1 LWGGPVYG
9 CPVETL
15 KIDEPRNAR
24 MEVEFP
30 PDWRVLRD
38 LRAFVGKLVDSVAD
52 SSDLAARVSM
62 VVTELA
68 ENAVKYSGNE
78 KSVVRLRVEPTSN
91 GIRCE
96 SENEAS
102 AINIEQLERTLQL
115 VNEGDPFEAYSRALT
130 NATEETSSR
139 IGLAR
144 IRHEGQMQVRCIIT
158 NSRVRII
165 AEMPRVAVAA

>member
-1 LWGGPVYG
+1 VQIANSGGPK
-9 CPVETL
+9 E
-15 KIDEPRNAR
+15 AR

-38 LRAFVGKLVDSVAD
+38 LRAFVNKLVVAVAD
-52 SSDLAARVSM
+52 SPELAAQVSM

-68 ENAVKYSGNE
+68 ENAVKYSDNSL
-78 KSVVRLRVEPTSN
+78 SVVRLRVEPTST

-102 AINIEQLERTLQL
+102 AAHIDQLERTLQT
-115 VNEGDPFEAYSRALT
+115 VNQGDPFDAYARALT
-130 NATEETSSR
+130 AATEHDTSSR

-144 IRHEGQMQVRCIIT
+144 IRHEGNMTLHCVVKD
-158 NSRVRII
+158 SRVRII
-165 AEMPRVAVAA
+165 AEMPTA

>member
-1 LWGGPVYG
+1 
-9 CPVETL
+9 
-15 KIDEPRNAR
+15 

-30 PDWRVLRD
+30 PDWRLLRD

-68 ENAVKYSGNE
+68 ENAVKYSGND
-78 KSVVRLRVEPTSN
+78 KSIVRLRVEPTAN

-102 AINIEQLERTLQL
+102 AVNIAQLEKTLQM
-115 VNEGDPFEAYSRALT
+115 VNEGDPFDAYARALT
-130 NATEETSSR
+130 GANEDSSSR

-144 IRHEGQMQVRCIIT
+144 IRHEGQMEVRCIIT
-158 NSRVRII
+158 NTRVRII
-165 AEMPRVAVAA
+165 AEMPLVAA